1 MSTMGMKSQPSRQEA
16 MNFKT
21 TIMYL
26 AIVYFFA
33 VCQSARWRHPPS
45 AGAAHYQKI
54 SRPP

>member
-1 MSTMGMKSQPSRQEA
+1 MGMKSQPSRQEA